1 MAEIHDAEKGVH
13 TSGSLNVIDGYVQD
27 AMQYDQSSGDI
38 TILSKPSSFQKV
50 RSWIGNSGA
59 EGGGLERVPPAA
71 RTKQPPRDLF
81 TIFMSVTVGVAT
93 LAFGTLG
100 PSLFYLG

>member
-50 RSWIGNSGA
+50 
-59 EGGGLERVPPAA
+59 
-71 RTKQPPRDLF
+71 
-81 TIFMSVTVGVAT
+81 
-93 LAFGTLG
+93 
-100 PSLFYLG
+100 